1 MKQPDCRLILVFPKG
16 LEENMVAHLLRHPEL
31 AGGFTTVDVEGHGKG
46 AVYHS
51 ITEQVRGRV
60 RRVRMEIVMAHED
73 AHTLIDRLKEALP
86 TPEVAYWIAPVLEF
100 GRFA

>member
-1 MKQPDCRLILVFPKG
+1 MKQPDCRLILVFPKA
-16 LEENMVAHLLRHPEL
+16 LEENMVGHLLRHPDL
-31 AGGFTTVDVEGHGKG
+31 VGGFTTVEVEGHGKG

-60 RRVRMEIVMAHED
+60 RRVRMEIVMACED
-73 AHTLIDRLKEALP
+73 ARILIEHLKEALP
-86 TPEVAYWIAPVLEF
+86 TPEIAYWIAPVLEF